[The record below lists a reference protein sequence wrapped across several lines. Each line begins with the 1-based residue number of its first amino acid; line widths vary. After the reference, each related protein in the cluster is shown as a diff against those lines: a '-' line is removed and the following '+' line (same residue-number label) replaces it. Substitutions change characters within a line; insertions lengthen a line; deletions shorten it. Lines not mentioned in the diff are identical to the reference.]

1 MHNDK
6 KVNNGE
12 EIDMVDSGNGAAYLT
27 HRPEEETVM
36 LLSNDNDRRL
46 PNSNKCNH
54 KQIRNDNDDNGSRV
68 PNDNRNNCDKLRET
82 NATKRNEISGVN
94 NGSNNENMGQTVTKS
109 DGDDLFGDDLDEDPY
124 AELQSYLEKVK
135 VSNVF
140 FLCVFFLV
148 IRFFLSL
155 ILCVCGKMRV
165 KT

>member
-12 EIDMVDSGNGAAYLT
+12 EIDMVDSGNGADYLT

-36 LLSNDNDRRL
+36 LLKNDNARRL

-54 KQIRNDNDDNGSRV
+54 KQIRNDNDDNGSHV
-68 PNDNRNNCDKLRET
+68 SNDKRNNCDKLRET

-94 NGSNNENMGQTVTKS
+94 NSSKDQNVGRTVTKS
-109 DGDDLFGDDLDEDPY
+109 GSDDLFGDDFDEDPY

-135 VSNVF
+135 VSDIFSIFSWYSYF
-140 FLCVFFLV
+140 FFV
-148 IRFFLSL
+148 SL
-155 ILCVCGKMRV
+155 ILCDLW
-165 KT
+165 